1 MVDDLAEDGDGA
13 AGRGIAGEDED
24 RTLPESG
31 MARPA
36 AASPT
41 EARKGT

>member
-1 MVDDLAEDGDGA
+1 MVDDLAEDEDDT
-13 AGRGIAGEDED
+13 AGRGVADEDED

-31 MARPA
+31 TARPA